1 MSTVLTYSK
10 ITICS
15 SNYLITGAL
24 IFMQNKENKVFD
36 DDLTGEKERDLEL
49 LNKMNPD
56 FFQRMMQ
63 NTDQAG
69 MKPIEDRVDE
79 FLGKVT
85 DSNGMNSVG
94 AQQKDQQLAGG
105 VYNPAGLPDH
115 IYRSIMRQY
124 GKPGFGDYTIEDKKN
139 VINFYKRA

>member
-1 MSTVLTYSK
+1 
-10 ITICS
+10 
-15 SNYLITGAL
+15 
-24 IFMQNKENKVFD
+24 MQNKENKAFD

-94 AQQKDQQLAGG
+94 VQQKDQQLAGG
-105 VYNPAGLPDH
+105 FPKVYNPAGLPDDV
-115 IYRSIMRQY
+115 YESIMRQY
-124 GKPGFGDYTIEDKKN
+124 GKKGFGPYTTEDKIR
-139 VINFYKRA
+139 VQNFYKQV